1 MKPKI
6 LSRLDI
12 RTRRDRGGAHVL
24 EYTGRGLSFLDVIY
38 GFDAGVFFAVVPS
51 EIEAPEA
58 TQQLAQS
65 CGIVADDHPDMPAFR
80 RAVTHALLT
89 EAMVIAPELLS
100 ELAEPQVMWADR
112 DLHELQRR
120 HREALHAVN
129 VTVNTIENDLRRRV
143 ALTMR
148 TEHAPFFR
156 PSMAPAGMAWPSPI
170 PRTPPVMAH
179 TPPLARGV
187 QVWPEVP
194 EVIEPRR
201 LSAQAPVDPAP
212 VVERIV
218 AEVGPDGVPCIPD
231 SQSVERVLKAVV
243 EAREAELP
251 QRLPGG
257 ARRRLEKLPV
267 GVYLAVG
274 DNLIPKGDMTAAMI
288 DGQEEGRKSEAVVI
302 DWNGEWPVVARRFG
316 SGGRVVYKVEQ
327 ALKRALG
334 EEAA

>member
-89 EAMVIAPELLS
+89 EAMVIASELLS
-100 ELAEPQVMWADR
+100 ELAEPMVMWAAR

-129 VTVNTIENDLRRRV
+129 VTVNTIENDLRR
-143 ALTMR
+143 
-148 TEHAPFFR
+148 
-156 PSMAPAGMAWPSPI
+156 APAQPVTTQMVGERALRQLREIDKVAYVRFASVYRQFDDIEEFEQELARLELAGADPLPGEEPLPGI
-170 PRTPPVMAH
+170 DTARTYDEIIFTTPPHA
-179 TPPLARGV
+179 
-187 QVWPEVP
+187 
-194 EVIEPRR
+194 
-201 LSAQAPVDPAP
+201 
-212 VVERIV
+212 V
-218 AEVGPDGVPCIPD
+218 AT
-231 SQSVERVLKAVV
+231 Q
-243 EAREAELP
+243 
-251 QRLPGG
+251 GG
-257 ARRRLEKLPV
+257 T
-267 GVYLAVG
+267 GH
-274 DNLIPKGDMTAAMI
+274 D
-288 DGQEEGRKSEAVVI
+288 
-302 DWNGEWPVVARRFG
+302 
-316 SGGRVVYKVEQ
+316 
-327 ALKRALG
+327 
-334 EEAA
+334 